1 MLVGR
6 TASGK
11 STLIKSIIDEVPV
24 RAGHLK
30 THGKIVFVEQ
40 EPIII
45 TGTFKDN
52 IILD

>member
-11 STLIKSIIDEVPV
+11 STLLKSVIDEVPV
-24 RAGHLK
+24 RAGHLRTK
-30 THGKIVFVEQ
+30 GKVVFVEQ
-40 EPIII
+40 EPRII